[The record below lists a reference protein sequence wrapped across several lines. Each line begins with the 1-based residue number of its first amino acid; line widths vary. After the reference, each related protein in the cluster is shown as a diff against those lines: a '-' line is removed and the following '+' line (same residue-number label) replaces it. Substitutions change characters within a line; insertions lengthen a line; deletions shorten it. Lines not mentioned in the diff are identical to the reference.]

1 MFKEGDVLVNK
12 DDKTDELTI
21 KGIGL
26 NEQDQPS
33 YETTRGSRLQSQVDA
48 QYVLLVN
55 QTLTGGKSRRR
66 KRKRRTNRRRRRS
79 RRN

>member
-1 MFKEGDVLVNK
+1 MNK

-48 QYVLLVN
+48 QYELLN
-55 QTLTGGKSRRR
+55 QALTGGKSRRR
-66 KRKRRTNRRRRRS
+66 KRKRKTNRRRRRS